1 MARSSLQ
8 KRKLLLLRSI
18 LLENTDETR
27 FLTMKELIA
36 HLAANGISAERKS
49 IYDDI
54 ETLRVLGIDIQTVRG
69 KSTGYYVAS
78 RRFEMPELK
87 LLIDAVRASKL
98 MPEAQSASLIEKLTE
113 LAPVHD
119 RPSLNREV
127 FVSNRA
133 KTLDTDIFN
142 TVDRIHEAIEKNLN
156 ISFKYFSW
164 TVKKQKEYRKDG
176 HTYSVSPWSLV
187 WDDSHYYLV
196 GFDTDRNEIRHY
208 RVDKMESVAVTE
220 APRSGEEEFKRFDI
234 NSYSESVFG
243 MFGGTPERVTLRCSN
258 RLANV
263 IIDRFG
269 ADVPILCDGDSFRT
283 YINVVPSPVFLGWVI
298 SFGNDMEILSPEH
311 IADELKKLKE

>member
-27 FLTMKELIA
+27 FLTMKDLIA

-54 ETLRVLGIDIQTVRG
+54 ETLRVLGIDIKTVRG

-78 RRFEMPELK
+78 REFELPELK
-87 LLIDAVRASKL
+87 LLIDAVRASKF
-98 MPEAQSASLIEKLTE
+98 MPESQSASLIEKLTE
-113 LAPVHD
+113 LAPIHD

-142 TVDRIHEAIEKNLN
+142 NVDRIHEAIENNLN
-156 ISFKYFSW
+156 INFKYFQW
-164 TVKKQKEYRKDG
+164 TEKKQKEYRKDG
-176 HTYSVSPWSLV
+176 KLYSVSPWSLV
-187 WDDSHYYLV
+187 WDDNHYYLV
-196 GFDTDRNEIRHY
+196 GFDTDRGEIRHY
-208 RVDKMESVAVTE
+208 RVDKMENVTVSDT
-220 APRSGEEEFKRFDI
+220 PRTGEEEFKSFDI

-243 MFGGTPERVTLRCSN
+243 MFGGKPERVTLRCKN

-263 IIDRFG
+263 IVDRFG
-269 ADVPILCDGDSFRT
+269 RDVPILCDGDTFRA
-283 YINVVPSPVFLGWVI
+283 YINVVPGPIFLGWVI
-298 SFGNDMEILSPEH
+298 SFGDDMELTAPESVVTE
-311 IADELKKLKE
+311 IKKLKM